1 VGRTVTTAQ
10 KVQELA
16 DQTVRV
22 TSSGDAALRRKC
34 ASWTGGKAIAGAWC
48 LEDIMTV
55 EERLA
60 RLEHEIEVLKAQ
72 IRELFERFHK
82 YIEETSIQD

>member
-1 VGRTVTTAQ
+1 
-10 KVQELA
+10 
-16 DQTVRV
+16 
-22 TSSGDAALRRKC
+22 
-34 ASWTGGKAIAGAWC
+34 
-48 LEDIMTV
+48 MTV